1 MALRLQ
7 QHLVGEKLRQARL
20 QLGMTLRTLAR
31 QTGFSPSFMSQVE
44 NGQVSPSIGSMERI
58 ASAVGLTLGE
68 FFDSVAGGEG
78 GLIVRVADRQSLS
91 SRWSDA
97 EIEVLS
103 APRSRLEM
111 LLITLRPG
119 GRSGKHPYAHP
130 SEEVAF
136 VAHGEVMLTLGAQE
150 HRLRLGDA
158 ATILAGE
165 LRLWRNCT
173 RAPARIV
180 IVSSTARPPIARGG
194 RRRAA
199 ATRPGAPPQT
209 SRRRRVA
216 RPADGQAGTF
226 TRSPERVGREPRQRP
241 AVCAIVT
248 DLGDQ
253 DGLRG
258 RRGQAPRRPGL
269 GHLGREADSPA
280 PANRRGN

>member
-1 MALRLQ
+1 MAARLQ
-7 QHLVGEKLRQARL
+7 QHLVGEHLRQTRL

-44 NGQVSPSIGSMERI
+44 NGQVSPSISSMERI

-68 FFDSVAGGEG
+68 FFAAVGCGEG
-78 GLIVRVADRQSLS
+78 GLIVRVADRRSLT
-91 SRWSDA
+91 SRWSNA

-119 GRSGKHPYAHP
+119 GRSGKHPYAHT

-136 VAHGEVMLTLGAQE
+136 VARGEVTLTLGPQE

-173 RAPARIV
+173 RSLARIL
-180 IVSSTARPPIARGG
+180 IVSSTFGPAAARGGG
-194 RRRAA
+194 RRRAVA
-199 ATRPGAPPQT
+199 QDPGAQ
-209 SRRRRVA
+209 RRR
-216 RPADGQAGTF
+216 P
-226 TRSPERVGREPRQRP
+226 
-241 AVCAIVT
+241 
-248 DLGDQ
+248 
-253 DGLRG
+253 
-258 RRGQAPRRPGL
+258 
-269 GHLGREADSPA
+269 
-280 PANRRGN
+280 